1 MRAPSLYPQ
10 IKNDL
15 KIIGK
20 QLIAEEDTFLEEKW
34 RGIKE
39 GIRELAEHCKE
50 LAKQRR
56 KERIDD
62 I

>member
-15 KIIGK
+15 KIISK
-20 QLIAEEDTFLEEKW
+20 QLIAEEDMFLEEKW

-39 GIRELAEHCKE
+39 DIRELAEHCKE
-50 LAKQRR
+50 LAKQRLE
-56 KERIDD
+56 ERIDD
-62 I
+62 